1 MFKRCWMNTGE
12 LRTPKVYT
20 HHARFPLYY
29 SHTIHTILNVQVGKK
44 KWFFTKSK
52 SSRIPLLEP
61 CDSSGLQEELSPHFS
76 APYLFLTGSGRHGGG
91 KNDAHVS
98 LCQCPSFL
106 VPSFCWTQPILFLLY
121 YFWPVNMERRSN
133 YGPFRGEYQSPFP
146 TVLLIEWWVGPG

>member
-1 MFKRCWMNTGE
+1 MVLDEHWGVKNSQGLYSSCQISTLLF
-12 LRTPKVYT
+12 T
-20 HHARFPLYY
+20 HY
-29 SHTIHTILNVQVGKK
+29 SHYFECAGWKEKMILSKVKV
-44 KWFFTKSK
+44 KSNT
-52 SSRIPLLEP
+52 
-61 CDSSGLQEELSPHFS
+61 SSGALWLQWVARELSPHFF
-76 APYLFLTGSGRHGGG
+76 APYLFLTRSGRHGGG

-146 TVLLIEWWVGPG
+146 TVLLIAWWVGPG